1 LTVFGAGTVVVEVAD
16 QLTQAR
22 DETLYAGLQE
32 IASGAFPKSCA
43 CCGRQFATVE
53 NYVHQTGRVFGRSGL
68 KQTLDDDGH
77 VVVELFRNCV
87 CGSTLMDCFSNRRET
102 SSEGARRR
110 QRFSELI
117 DLLIGEGLA
126 RDFAQVELIK
136 VLRGEH
142 SDILRMLP
150 GL

>member
-1 LTVFGAGTVVVEVAD
+1 MVVELAD
-16 QLTQAR
+16 QLTRAR
-22 DETLYAGLQE
+22 DERLYSGLQE

-43 CCGRQFATVE
+43 TCGRRYSNVE
-53 NYVHQTGRVFGRSGL
+53 HYVLQTGRVCGRSGL

-77 VVVELFRNCV
+77 VVVQLFRNCAY
-87 CGSTLMDCFSNRRET
+87 GSTLMDCFNNRRET
-102 SSEGARRR
+102 SSEGTRRR

-117 DLLIGEGLA
+117 DLLIGEGLT
-126 RDFAQVELIK
+126 RDFAQVELLK

-150 GL
+150 RL